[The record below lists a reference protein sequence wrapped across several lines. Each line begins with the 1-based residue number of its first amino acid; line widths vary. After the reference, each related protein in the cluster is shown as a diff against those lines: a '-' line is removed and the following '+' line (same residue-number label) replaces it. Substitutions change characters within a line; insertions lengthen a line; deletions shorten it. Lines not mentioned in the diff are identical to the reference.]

1 MGLEGT
7 WRISREAYE
16 QGQGFAKSLEK
27 GLPDPALAKGWKIWM
42 SNEWQEDKNFT
53 ISRRSSVYPD
63 VYIVEFP
70 ESLPEIR
77 RKLQD
82 KKVLGNYTRLSHNHD
97 NVPVYAKSGGEM
109 NLFRSRKGQW
119 VFDRYVSSGTSSE
132 NAVLYQQSDKSPKP
146 LEERAWVFE
155 GIPVDLKLT
164 PITQGRKDRPDV
176 DPITKG
182 KKNRPDAMVMK
193 NLVLPTQRL

>member
-1 MGLEGT
+1 
-7 WRISREAYE
+7 
-16 QGQGFAKSLEK
+16 
-27 GLPDPALAKGWKIWM
+27 
-42 SNEWQEDKNFT
+42 
-53 ISRRSSVYPD
+53 
-63 VYIVEFP
+63 
-70 ESLPEIR
+70 
-77 RKLQD
+77 
-82 KKVLGNYTRLSHNHD
+82 
-97 NVPVYAKSGGEM
+97 M

-119 VFDRYVSSGTSSE
+119 FFDRYVSSGTSSE

-182 KKNRPDAMVMK
+182 KKNRPDGNEELGTSNTKIVIIFVAIGAFISLLCIHEIFSNQIYNILYLRK
-193 NLVLPTQRL
+193 NF

>member
-1 MGLEGT
+1 MHHCSYFCHRSNSYLDDIYVSITEYTPAYPEFYEIDSSAPYIKGYYEKQSESKTFHGFPVFKKEEEFLLLYLGLEGT

-82 KKVLGNYTRLSHNHD
+82 KGSLQKKNPEIYWSFTNTG
-97 NVPVYAKSGGEM
+97 GGE
-109 NLFRSRKGQW
+109 
-119 VFDRYVSSGTSSE
+119 Y
-132 NAVLYQQSDKSPKP
+132 P
-146 LEERAWVFE
+146 
-155 GIPVDLKLT
+155 
-164 PITQGRKDRPDV
+164 
-176 DPITKG
+176 
-182 KKNRPDAMVMK
+182 
-193 NLVLPTQRL
+193 PTNIFPFFS